1 MGQLLERINEPHALK
16 SCTLDEL
23 SQLARE
29 LRRYIIDTVSKTG
42 GHLAPSLGTVELTLA
57 LHRAFDCPED
67 KIVWDVGHQAYAH
80 KILTGRREA
89 FAGLRQKGGITGFPK
104 RE

>member
-29 LRRYIIDTVSKTG
+29 LRRYIIDTVSQHVDLGRPRHG
-42 GHLAPSLGTVELTLA
+42 GGA
-57 LHRAFDCPED
+57 
-67 KIVWDVGHQAYAH
+67 
-80 KILTGRREA
+80 
-89 FAGLRQKGGITGFPK
+89 
-104 RE
+104 